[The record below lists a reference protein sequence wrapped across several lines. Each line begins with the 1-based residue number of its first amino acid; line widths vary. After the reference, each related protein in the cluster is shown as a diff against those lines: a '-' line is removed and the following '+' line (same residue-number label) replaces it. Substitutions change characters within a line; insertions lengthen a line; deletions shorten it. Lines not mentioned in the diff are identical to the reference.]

1 MRRPHAR
8 GDLRARLL
16 KAAEQEIASSGP
28 ARASLRAIA
37 RRCGVS
43 HQATAHHFAD
53 RAGLFTALALEGA
66 QLMHERTREAIE
78 GAPVEGG
85 AQVAAAGAAYV
96 EFALRH
102 ATLFDVMHRRE
113 LINGDDPE
121 LLAALLAQRDLIVAT
136 IATAQETGWGDRV
149 PAEELAAISW
159 ATVHGLAVLQRDG
172 LFAAAYP
179 DVDLPTVLARVTH
192 ALDALT

>member
-1 MRRPHAR
+1 MKRAGQ
-8 GDLRARLL
+8 GDLRTRLL
-16 KAAEQEIASSGP
+16 RAAETEIATSGL

-43 HQATAHHFAD
+43 HQATAHHFDD

-66 QLMHERTREAIE
+66 RLMHEKTLEAIA

-96 EFALRH
+96 DFARRH

-113 LINGDDPE
+113 LINADDPE
-121 LLAALLAQRDLIVAT
+121 LLAALMAQRDLIVAT
-136 IATAQETGWGDRV
+136 IAAAQATGWGARV
-149 PAEELAAISW
+149 PADELAALSW
-159 ATVHGLAVLQRDG
+159 ATVHGLAILEREG
-172 LFAAAYP
+172 MFAVAYP
-179 DVDLPTVLARVTH
+179 DVDLSTSLQRVTH